1 MLEIRPTLQLRTF
14 ISRPDRINKIDRI
27 APPAGFTQG
36 TRPNPGTA
44 ENKTVEEAKR
54 LAALLL
60 IVAHRAWTIP
70 PKERASLC
78 ADGVS
83 GELEMAD
90 AADHS
95 MEGEGQ
101 SRPSLPVALISG
113 PVASIVPAAQ
123 ATQVALAEPPRTDE
137 VAVLRRQLEV
147 ARLRHAAELAAL
159 RRQVLDAQKA
169 ATLGEL
175 LGTTTHE
182 FNNALTTILNYA
194 KMGLRHRDEPT
205 RTKAL
210 ERILSAGTRAAKITA
225 SVLGMSR
232 TGSARFEPVGLEM
245 LIEDV
250 LVILEREMTKYRVQ
264 VEREFAPVPKVS
276 ANPSQLQQVLLNLI
290 VNARQA
296 MPQGGRLIIRLSHD
310 ALLGTTDLMV
320 RDTGC
325 GMTQEVMRRMFEP
338 HFSTKSGPDAT
349 GQGGSGL
356 GLSACREIIEAHRGR
371 IRVESA
377 PGKGTAITIRLP
389 VL

>member
-1 MLEIRPTLQLRTF
+1 
-14 ISRPDRINKIDRI
+14 
-27 APPAGFTQG
+27 
-36 TRPNPGTA
+36 
-44 ENKTVEEAKR
+44 
-54 LAALLL
+54 
-60 IVAHRAWTIP
+60 
-70 PKERASLC
+70 
-78 ADGVS
+78 
-83 GELEMAD
+83 MAD

-95 MEGEGQ
+95 MEGEGR
-101 SRPSLPVALISG
+101 SRPSLPVALIAG

-123 ATQVALAEPPRTDE
+123 TAQAEPPRTDE
-137 VAVLRRQLEV
+137 LTILRRQLEV

-169 ATLGEL
+169 ATLGDL

-232 TGSARFEPVGLEM
+232 TGSARFEPVALEM

-276 ANPSQLQQVLLNLI
+276 ANPSQLQQVLLNLL

-296 MPQGGRLIIRLSHD
+296 MPQGGRLILRLSHD
-310 ALLGTTDLMV
+310 ALLGTADLMV

-338 HFSTKSGPDAT
+338 HFSTKSGPDET
-349 GQGGSGL
+349 GKGGSGL